1 MKLFKRK
8 GLPNIKLLRIFEDMK
23 AFEFNIDDN
32 KERQEKKSNTFYL
45 LLPLSLIPIVSL
57 TLFFYLIATV
67 GILTFIVLFY
77 QISKDLYD
85 LMFGIDLDFDS
96 ENKDK
101 KEVILDYLIKIYPKL
116 NDENKEKADNLQ
128 KIILFFRLF
137 NPYIIKYDVITYID
151 FKDKFE
157 EYLIHFEDKNR
168 EIDYNDSTFL
178 IPFEKNHIQLT
189 ILLEILN
196 KFKGKDFKDCLEL
209 FSQEEFDKMF
219 KPFFEAVTKDM
230 EDVLYLE
237 SKKTKEKSKERIE
250 IEALQELNYNIN
262 K

>member
-45 LLPLSLIPIVSL
+45 LLPLFLIPIASL
-57 TLFFYLIATV
+57 NLFLFLLATV
-67 GILTFIVLFY
+67 GIFSFLIIFY
-77 QISKDLYD
+77 LILKDLSN
-85 LMFGIDLDFDS
+85 LMFGLDLDS

-101 KEVILDYLIKIYPKL
+101 KEVILDYLIKISPKL
-116 NDENKEKADNLQ
+116 NDEDKERADNI
-128 KIILFFRLF
+128 KKVILFFRLF
-137 NPYIIKYDVITYID
+137 NPYIIKYDVLNYIE
-151 FKDKFE
+151 FKNKFE
-157 EYLIHFEDKNR
+157 EYLLHFEDKNR
-168 EIDYNDSTFL
+168 DIDYNDSTFL

-196 KFKGKDFKDCLEL
+196 KFKGKEFKDCLEL
-209 FSQEEFDKMF
+209 FSQEEFDNMF
-219 KPFFEAVTKDM
+219 KPFFEAVIKDM

-237 SKKTKEKSKERIE
+237 SKKTKEKVKKE
-250 IEALQELNYNIN
+250 
-262 K
+262 